1 MISKY
6 LKVNSLFV
14 FLFIFGLSMF
24 YAQTS
29 IPLYKM
35 SMNSDAVLIVE
46 ANNYQQ
52 ITRQVN
58 EYYTSTLG
66 KIKDI
71 DKVLK
76 NKHNQNFKNSL
87 NFIETDN
94 NDFFLNVNG
103 ENCSGIGYTL
113 EKDKK
118 YYNILFLKKK
128 NKNYFIIGR
137 LWNNIV
143 ENDLS
148 FFEKNINIIN
158 DISKIKETKSK
169 VSKIKEWF
177 QNANDSHPEN
187 FIIDTPFTEEFNAF
201 FQN

>member
-1 MISKY
+1 MMAIPK
-6 LKVNSLFV
+6 
-14 FLFIFGLSMF
+14 FLIIIFCMFGLNMF
-24 YAQTS
+24 YSQTS

-46 ANNYQQ
+46 SRDYQQ
-52 ITRQVN
+52 ITKQES
-58 EYYTSTLG
+58 EYYTSTLV
-66 KIKDI
+66 KLKNIKN
-71 DKVLK
+71 VLK
-76 NKHNQNFKNSL
+76 NKHNQNFKNSV

-158 DISKIKETKSK
+158 EISKIKDVKSK
-169 VSKIKEWF
+169 VSTIKEWF
-177 QNANDSHPEN
+177 QNANENHPEN
-187 FIIDTPFTEEFNAF
+187 FIIDTPFTEEFNVF
-201 FQN
+201 FKIK